1 MSDVAVTAIE
11 PPEPAETLAAVAAPA
26 TPAVPRPDPIYHGVL
41 LALCTAVIC
50 LAFVLNVRSGSQVLV
65 PFLGTP
71 LPELCTFRRL
81 TGAGCPGCG
90 MTRCFIAL
98 GHGDLRSAWS
108 YNPAGLLFFALIAF
122 QLPFRSL
129 QLWRIRQGRPELQT
143 GWLGQMVLVVLASAM
158 ILQWLLR
165 LCGVTV

>member
-1 MSDVAVTAIE
+1 MSEAASTADPGIE
-11 PPEPAETLAAVAAPA
+11 LA
-26 TPAVPRPDPIYHGVL
+26 TPAAATRVYPRPDPIYHGVL
-41 LALCTAVIC
+41 LALCTAVVC

-98 GHGDLRSAWS
+98 AHGELRTAWS
-108 YNPAGLLFFALIAF
+108 YNPAGLLFFALIVF
-122 QLPFRSL
+122 QVPFRSI
-129 QLWRIRQGRPELQT
+129 QLWRIRKGLPELQT
-143 GWLGQMVLVVLASAM
+143 GWLGQIVLVLLASAM
-158 ILQWLLR
+158 IGQWLLR
-165 LCGVTV
+165 LSGVAF